1 MKQPDF
7 EDAVSS
13 LVDMIEMEVLDTIDF
28 YRESNNLNL
37 SEQQQ
42 IEWTETV
49 YEMIRQEIKRI
60 TWATKRD
67 TMVATLTVLIMVIIA
82 SLFFFLVDLLL
93 SNIVELIL
101 SLGN

>member
-13 LVDMIEMEVLDTIDF
+13 LVDMIEMEVLDTID
-28 YRESNNLNL
+28 L

-49 YEMIRQEIKRI
+49 YEMIRQEIKR
-60 TWATKRD
+60 K
-67 TMVATLTVLIMVIIA
+67 
-82 SLFFFLVDLLL
+82 F
-93 SNIVELIL
+93 
-101 SLGN
+101 

>member
-49 YEMIRQEIKRI
+49 YEMIRQELKRQI
-60 TWATKRD
+60 
-67 TMVATLTVLIMVIIA
+67 
-82 SLFFFLVDLLL
+82 
-93 SNIVELIL
+93 
-101 SLGN
+101 

>member
-13 LVDMIEMEVLDTIDF
+13 LVEMIEMEVLDTIDF
-28 YRESNNLNL
+28 YRESNNLDL

-49 YEMIRQEIKRI
+49 YEMIRQELKRQI
-60 TWATKRD
+60 
-67 TMVATLTVLIMVIIA
+67 
-82 SLFFFLVDLLL
+82 
-93 SNIVELIL
+93 
-101 SLGN
+101 

>member
-28 YRESNNLNL
+28 YRVSNNLNL

-49 YEMIRQEIKRI
+49 YEMIRQELKRQI
-60 TWATKRD
+60 
-67 TMVATLTVLIMVIIA
+67 
-82 SLFFFLVDLLL
+82 
-93 SNIVELIL
+93 
-101 SLGN
+101 

>member
-42 IEWTETV
+42 IEWTEKV
-49 YEMIRQEIKRI
+49 YEMIRQELKRQI
-60 TWATKRD
+60 
-67 TMVATLTVLIMVIIA
+67 
-82 SLFFFLVDLLL
+82 
-93 SNIVELIL
+93 
-101 SLGN
+101 

>member
-28 YRESNNLNL
+28 YRESNNLDL

-42 IEWTETV
+42 IEWTEAV
-49 YEMIRQEIKRI
+49 YEMIRQEIKR
-60 TWATKRD
+60 K
-67 TMVATLTVLIMVIIA
+67 
-82 SLFFFLVDLLL
+82 F
-93 SNIVELIL
+93 
-101 SLGN
+101 

>member
-28 YRESNNLNL
+28 YRESNNLDF

-49 YEMIRQEIKRI
+49 YEMIRQEIKR
-60 TWATKRD
+60 K
-67 TMVATLTVLIMVIIA
+67 
-82 SLFFFLVDLLL
+82 F
-93 SNIVELIL
+93 
-101 SLGN
+101 

>member
-1 MKQPDF
+1 MKQPNF

-28 YRESNNLNL
+28 YRESNNLDL

-49 YEMIRQEIKRI
+49 YEMIRQEIKR
-60 TWATKRD
+60 K
-67 TMVATLTVLIMVIIA
+67 
-82 SLFFFLVDLLL
+82 F
-93 SNIVELIL
+93 
-101 SLGN
+101 

>member
-28 YRESNNLNL
+28 YRESNNLDL

-42 IEWTETV
+42 IEWTEKV
-49 YEMIRQEIKRI
+49 YEMIRQELKRQI
-60 TWATKRD
+60 
-67 TMVATLTVLIMVIIA
+67 
-82 SLFFFLVDLLL
+82 
-93 SNIVELIL
+93 
-101 SLGN
+101 

>member
-1 MKQPDF
+1 MNKPDF

-49 YEMIRQEIKRI
+49 YEMIRQELKRQI
-60 TWATKRD
+60 
-67 TMVATLTVLIMVIIA
+67 
-82 SLFFFLVDLLL
+82 
-93 SNIVELIL
+93 
-101 SLGN
+101 

>member
-13 LVDMIEMEVLDTIDF
+13 LVEMIEMEVLDTIDF

-49 YEMIRQEIKRI
+49 YEMIRQELKRQI
-60 TWATKRD
+60 
-67 TMVATLTVLIMVIIA
+67 
-82 SLFFFLVDLLL
+82 
-93 SNIVELIL
+93 
-101 SLGN
+101 

>member
-28 YRESNNLNL
+28 YRVSNNLDL

-49 YEMIRQEIKRI
+49 YEMIRQELKRQI
-60 TWATKRD
+60 
-67 TMVATLTVLIMVIIA
+67 
-82 SLFFFLVDLLL
+82 
-93 SNIVELIL
+93 
-101 SLGN
+101 

>member
-42 IEWTETV
+42 IEWTEKV
-49 YEMIRQEIKRI
+49 YEMIRQELKRKI
-60 TWATKRD
+60 
-67 TMVATLTVLIMVIIA
+67 
-82 SLFFFLVDLLL
+82 
-93 SNIVELIL
+93 
-101 SLGN
+101 

>member
-13 LVDMIEMEVLDTIDF
+13 LVEMIEMEVLDTIDF
-28 YRESNNLNL
+28 YRVSNNLDL

-49 YEMIRQEIKRI
+49 YEMIRQELKRQI
-60 TWATKRD
+60 
-67 TMVATLTVLIMVIIA
+67 
-82 SLFFFLVDLLL
+82 
-93 SNIVELIL
+93 
-101 SLGN
+101 

>member
-7 EDAVSS
+7 EDAVSN

-28 YRESNNLNL
+28 YRESNSLAL

-49 YEMIRQEIKRI
+49 YEMIRQEIKR
-60 TWATKRD
+60 K
-67 TMVATLTVLIMVIIA
+67 
-82 SLFFFLVDLLL
+82 F
-93 SNIVELIL
+93 
-101 SLGN
+101 